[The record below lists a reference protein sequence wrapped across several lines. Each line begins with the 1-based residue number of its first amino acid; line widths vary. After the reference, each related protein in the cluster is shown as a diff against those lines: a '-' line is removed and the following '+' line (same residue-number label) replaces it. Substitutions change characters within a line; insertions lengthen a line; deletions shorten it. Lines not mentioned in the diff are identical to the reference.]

1 MVTAP
6 LLVVAALGGNA
17 LLRAGDR
24 SDAATLRARAAAA
37 AAALGPI
44 AREHRLV
51 ITHGNGPQVGRLAAQ
66 AARDDAPLPLDVL
79 DAETEGLIGYLLL
92 EALAATLPAR
102 EFVAMLTRVE
112 VAADDPAFRAAP
124 TKPIGPA
131 VTEAV
136 ARDWAA
142 RHGWQVG
149 PTARGW
155 QRLVPSPAPLR
166 IVEAPTVARLLAD
179 DVVVIATG
187 GGGIP
192 MAATP
197 MTATP
202 MTAAPMT
209 ATMGGT
215 TTLGSAAASSP
226 GALRGVE
233 AVVDKDHSSALLAAT
248 LGADVLLLLTDVD
261 AVWRDFGTDHATRIG
276 ATDATEL
283 AGLKLEA
290 GTMAP
295 KVAAATKFVGSG
307 TGRAA
312 IGALDDAASVLA
324 GTVGTQVRA
333 MPREPR

>member
-1 MVTAP
+1 MPVVAAP
-6 LLVVAALGGNA
+6 MLVVAALGGNA

-24 SDAATLRARAAAA
+24 PDAATLRSRAASA
-37 AAALGPI
+37 AAALAPI

-66 AARDDAPLPLDVL
+66 AARDDDPLPLDVL

-92 EALAATLPAR
+92 EALAAALPAR
-102 EFVAMLTRVE
+102 ELVAVLTRVE

-131 VTEAV
+131 VDEAV

-155 QRLVPSPAPLR
+155 QRLVASPAPLR
-166 IVEAPTVARLLAD
+166 IVEAPTVARLIAD

-192 MAATP
+192 M
-197 MTATP
+197 
-202 MTAAPMT
+202 TAASTT
-209 ATMGGT
+209 ARPARG
-215 TTLGSAAASSP
+215 

-233 AVVDKDHSSALLAAT
+233 AVVDKDHSSGLLAAT
-248 LGADVLLLLTDVD
+248 LDADVLLLLTDVD
-261 AVWRDFGTDHATRIG
+261 AVWRDFGSDHATPIG
-276 ATDATEL
+276 AITAAEL
-283 AGLKLEA
+283 AGLTLEA

-295 KVAAATKFVGSG
+295 KVAAAARFVAGG
-307 TGRAA
+307 ARRAA
-312 IGALDDAASVLA
+312 IGALDDAAALLA